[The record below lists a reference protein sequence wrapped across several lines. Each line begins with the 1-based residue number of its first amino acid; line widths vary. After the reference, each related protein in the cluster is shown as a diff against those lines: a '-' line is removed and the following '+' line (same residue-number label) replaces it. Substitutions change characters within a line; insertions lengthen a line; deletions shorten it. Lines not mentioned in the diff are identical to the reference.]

1 VNREDKTTWVVVDR
15 MGGIF
20 LGMGLIVVRAKSL
33 EDAILDLQ
41 FRIPQDPI
49 ALFGNILAIASALF
63 LILVKR
69 KGR

>member
-1 VNREDKTTWVVVDR
+1 MKTKQHGLWWIGW
-15 MGGIF
+15 GGIF

-33 EDAILDLQ
+33 GDAILDLQ